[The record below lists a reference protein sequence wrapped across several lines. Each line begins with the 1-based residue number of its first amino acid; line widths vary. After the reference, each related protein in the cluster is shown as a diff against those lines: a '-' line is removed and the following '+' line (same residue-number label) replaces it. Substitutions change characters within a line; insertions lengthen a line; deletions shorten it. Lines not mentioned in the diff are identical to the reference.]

1 MEDLVKK
8 KNSKN
13 LADFCKDASLKIN
26 KFKVDEFEIY
36 GASSTHNELELFN
49 GQIDNLTFAETKG
62 LGIRIFKDKR
72 VGYSYTSIL
81 DKTNIEK
88 CIDKAFYNSK
98 ITFQEE
104 FNYLPLESEF
114 KNSKGTIDKKILF
127 SEDFFNFNIKQKIK
141 LAKELEVIAKK
152 KDKRVAGVNNLIYD
166 DSLDEVMILNSTG
179 FFDSYRTTSAFIYL
193 NIISKEKDDTSTGD
207 FFGYK
212 RSPQEFNLEEI
223 AANAVN
229 RSVSIL
235 GGKKIKSQVVD
246 IVLDP
251 FIAAQFLGII
261 ASIVTAD
268 TVQKGKSLLKD
279 RIGDKIFKGNFE
291 IIDDGTLSYGLASK
305 PFDGEGVPKGKTVI
319 FENGILKTYLYNTY
333 TARKVKK
340 FSTGNAVRASYKST
354 PEVGVSNFYLKPSNT
369 SLEKII
375 KSVDKGFY
383 VIDII
388 GLHSGTNPI
397 SGQMSVG
404 AKGIWIDK
412 GSFSKPVKEVT
423 IATDLLNFCKSV
435 DKVGDDLR
443 FMPSGGYIGSPSML
457 VKDIALSGK

>member
-1 MEDLVKK
+1 MEDIVKK
-8 KNSKN
+8 KNGKS
-13 LADFCKDASLKIN
+13 LSDYCKDVSLKI
-26 KFKVDEFEIY
+26 KKLKIDEFEIY
-36 GASSTHNELELFN
+36 GANSTHNELELFN
-49 GQIDNLTFAETKG
+49 GQIDNLSFAETKG

-81 DKTNIEK
+81 DEYNIEK
-88 CIDKAFYNSK
+88 CIDRAFSNSK

-114 KNSKGTIDKKILF
+114 KNRKGIIDKKILF
-127 SEDFFNFNIKQKIK
+127 SEDFFNFDIKQKIQ
-141 LAKELEVIAKK
+141 LAKELEILAKK
-152 KDKRVAGVNNLIYD
+152 KDKRVTGINNLIYN

-179 FFDSYRTTSAFIYL
+179 FFDSYRATSAFIYL
-193 NIISKEKDDTSTGD
+193 SVISKEKDDTSTGD
-207 FFGYK
+207 FFGYN
-212 RSPQEFNLEEI
+212 RSPGEFNLEEI
-223 AANAVN
+223 ATNAVN
-229 RSVSIL
+229 RSVWLL

-251 FIAAQFLGII
+251 FVAAQFLGII

-268 TVQKGKSLLKD
+268 AVQKGKSLLKD
-279 RIGDKIFKGNFE
+279 RIGDKIFKGDFD

-319 FENGILKTYLYNTY
+319 FENGILKTFLYNTY
-333 TARKVKK
+333 TARKDKK
-340 FSTGNAVRASYKST
+340 FSTGNAVRASYQST
-354 PEVGVSNFYLKPSNT
+354 PEVGVSNFYLKPSKT

-397 SGQMSVG
+397 SGQISVG
-404 AKGIWIDK
+404 AKGLWIDK

-423 IATDLLNFCKSV
+423 IATDLLSFCKSI
-435 DKVGDDLR
+435 DKIGDDLR

-457 VKDIALSGK
+457 VKDIAISGK

>member
-1 MEDLVKK
+1 MVKM
-8 KNSKN
+8 KNSKR
-13 LADFCKDASLKIN
+13 LADFCKDASLKI
-26 KFKVDEFEIY
+26 KKLKVDEFEIY

-49 GQIDNLTFAETKG
+49 GQIDNLSFAETKG
-62 LGIRIFKDKR
+62 IGIRIFKDKR

-81 DKTNIEK
+81 DEYNIEK
-88 CIDKAFYNSK
+88 CIDRAFSNSI

-114 KNSKGTIDKKILF
+114 KNNKEIIDKKILY
-127 SEDFFNFNIKQKIK
+127 SEDFFNFDIKQKIQ
-141 LAKELEVIAKK
+141 LTKELEILAKK
-152 KDKRVAGVNNLIYD
+152 KDKRVTGINNLIYE

-193 NIISKEKDDTSTGD
+193 SVISKEKDDTSTGD
-207 FFGYK
+207 FFGYD
-212 RSPQEFNLEEI
+212 RSPGKFNLEEI

-279 RIGDKIFKGNFE
+279 RIGDKIFKGDFD

-333 TARKVKK
+333 TARKDKK

-354 PEVGVSNFYLKPSNT
+354 PEVGVSNFYLKPSKT
-369 SLEKII
+369 GLEKII

-383 VIDII
+383 VVDII

-397 SGQMSVG
+397 SGQLSVG

-423 IATDLLNFCKSV
+423 IATDLLSFCKSI
-435 DKVGDDLR
+435 DKIGDDLR

-457 VKDIALSGK
+457 VKDITLSGK

>member
-1 MEDLVKK
+1 MEDIIKK
-8 KNSKN
+8 KNGKS
-13 LADFCKDASLKIN
+13 LAQFCKNASLKI
-26 KFKVDEFEIY
+26 KKLEVDEFEIY

-49 GQIDNLTFAETKG
+49 RQIDNLSFAETKG

-72 VGYSYTSIL
+72 VGHSYTSIL
-81 DKTNIEK
+81 DEYNVER
-88 CIDKAFYNSK
+88 CIDRAFSNSK
-98 ITFQEE
+98 ITFQDE

-114 KNSKGTIDKKILF
+114 KNSKGLIDKKILF
-127 SEDFFNFNIKQKIK
+127 SEDFFNFDIKQKIQ
-141 LAKELEVIAKK
+141 LAKELEILAKK
-152 KDKRVAGVNNLIYD
+152 KDKRVVGINNLIYN

-193 NIISKEKDDTSTGD
+193 SVISKEKDDTSTGD
-207 FFGYK
+207 FFGYN
-212 RSPQEFNLEEI
+212 RSPGEFNLEKI
-223 AANAVN
+223 ATNAVN
-229 RSVSIL
+229 RSVWIL
-235 GGKKIKSQVVD
+235 GGKKVKSQVVD

-279 RIGDKIFKGNFE
+279 RIGDKIFKGDFD

-333 TARKVKK
+333 TARKDKK
-340 FSTGNAVRASYKST
+340 FSTGNAVRSSYKSA
-354 PEVGVSNFYLKPSNT
+354 PEVGVSNFYLKPSKT
-369 SLEKII
+369 GLGKII

-397 SGQMSVG
+397 SGQISVG

-423 IATDLLNFCKSV
+423 IATDLLSFCKSI
-435 DKVGDDLR
+435 DKIGNDLM

>member
-1 MEDLVKK
+1 MEDIVKRKNGKSLV
-8 KNSKN
+8 N
-13 LADFCKDASLKIN
+13 FCKDASLKI
-26 KFKVDEFEIY
+26 KKLEVDEFEIY
-36 GASSTHNELELFN
+36 GASSTNNELELFN

-81 DKTNIEK
+81 DEYNIDK
-88 CIDKAFYNSK
+88 CIDRAFSNSK

-114 KNSKGTIDKKILF
+114 KNSKGIIDKKILF
-127 SEDFFNFNIKQKIK
+127 SEDFFNFDIKQKIQ
-141 LAKELEVIAKK
+141 LAKKLEILAKK
-152 KDKRVAGVNNLIYD
+152 KDKRVTGINNLIYD

-193 NIISKEKDDTSTGD
+193 SVISKEKDDTSTGD

-246 IVLDP
+246 IILDP

-279 RIGDKIFKGNFE
+279 RIGDKIFKGDFDV
-291 IIDDGTLSYGLASK
+291 IDDGTLSYGLASK

-333 TARKVKK
+333 TARKDKK

-354 PEVGVSNFYLKPSNT
+354 PEVGVSNFYLKPSKT

-397 SGQMSVG
+397 SGQISVG

-423 IATDLLNFCKSV
+423 IATDLLSFCKSI
-435 DKVGDDLR
+435 DKIGDDLR

-457 VKDIALSGK
+457 VKDIAISGK